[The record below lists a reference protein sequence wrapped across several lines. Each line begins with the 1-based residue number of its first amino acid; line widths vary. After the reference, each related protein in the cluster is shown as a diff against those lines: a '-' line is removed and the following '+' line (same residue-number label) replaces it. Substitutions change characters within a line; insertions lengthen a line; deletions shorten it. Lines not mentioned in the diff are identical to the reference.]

1 VADVGSADNPG
12 KALSSLLRLAGIV
25 EAILD
30 FVCKG
35 IVLLTVGALTAML
48 TLNIVARYVLEMGGF
63 AWVGELPEQLFP
75 WLIAAGI
82 VLAARSGSHIAVD
95 FALTR
100 FHPRVGR
107 IVALLVHVLV
117 AVSYFVLLVVVLRV
131 AKIAELE
138 HSPLLELPR
147 SYGYFALAFGCGG
160 TTLIS
165 LIVFVRVWCHGL
177 DAMPK
182 GNPEDQAI

>member
-1 VADVGSADNPG
+1 VADVGSAESPG
-12 KALSSLLRLAGIV
+12 KSLSTLLRLAGIV
-25 EAILD
+25 EDVLG

-35 IVLLTVGALTAML
+35 IVLLTIGALTAML
-48 TLNIVARYVLEMGGF
+48 TLNVIARYALEMGGI

-82 VLAARSGSHIAVD
+82 VLAARNGSHIAFD

-100 FHPRVGR
+100 LRPRVSR
-107 IVALLVHVLV
+107 IIALLVHVLI

-131 AKIAELE
+131 AGIAAVE
-138 HSPLLELPR
+138 HSPLLGLSR

-160 TTLIS
+160 TALIS
-165 LIVFVRVWCHGL
+165 LVVFVRVWCHGL

-182 GNPEDQAI
+182 GHAEDQAI